1 MSDNISSLPYWNC
14 NLVKQMSCPPH
25 PLPSPSFS
33 SCITF
38 VVASSVEYKTKFFC
52 YRAVLRL
59 TRSRMVSFYNVV
71 PRDWPKKFRCLV
83 LNQSEVK
90 QQLSSRTISSHCF
103 SWLAPVAWIGFQIP
117 PFVMSLGVVI
127 LVLRRT
133 LLPYFW
139 LLGAGVNRLADD
151 RIAEKGAWKKCSYVV
166 NFIIL
171 LANVDSPVLFWFTAL
186 QDIRSRS

>member
-14 NLVKQMSCPPH
+14 NLVKQMSCP
-25 PLPSPSFS
+25 PSPSFS

-59 TRSRMVSFYNVV
+59 TRSRLA
-71 PRDWPKKFRCLV
+71 KKFLLLF

-90 QQLSSRTISSHCF
+90 QRLSSRTISSRCF

-166 NFIIL
+166 NFKFTGKRRPAPVIL
-171 LANVDSPVLFWFTAL
+171 IYSIARYT
-186 QDIRSRS
+186 